1 MKKQNFND
9 EMLRNEAFQLFN
21 DFTTFESLKI
31 AKNIIHL
38 IYNDILYN
46 AETEKEKQT
55 TEKILEIILEL
66 NKIIKENE

>member
-1 MKKQNFND
+1 MENNFND
-9 EMLRNEAFQLFN
+9 EILKHKAFQLFN

-55 TEKILEIILEL
+55 TEKILKIILEL
-66 NKIIKENE
+66 DEIIKENE

>member
-1 MKKQNFND
+1 MENNFND
-9 EMLRNEAFQLFN
+9 EILKHKAFQLFN

-46 AETEKEKQT
+46 AETKKDNKTKENIL
-55 TEKILEIILEL
+55 KIMFELDEIIK
-66 NKIIKENE
+66 NNE